1 MVYTFEDAQLLKE
14 EIRERCETAFKDT
27 EEHGTMSTEQHGTM
41 STEEEHMPV
50 V

>member
-27 EEHGTMSTEQHGTM
+27 ERRTMSI
-41 STEEEHMPV
+41 EEEHLPV